1 MVLHVTDDNK
11 KEYAF
16 DMDKLD
22 LTDDSYLFVKI
33 PTDIYTKDTY
43 TKGAVVEMADKLRNC
58 LNVGK
63 RILFVPADL
72 DFEVMDKDAA
82 KKFFQDR
89 IDDIENM

>member
-1 MVLHVTDDNK
+1 MVLHITDDKK

-33 PTDIYTKDTY
+33 PTDTY
-43 TKGAVVEMADKLRNC
+43 TKGAVVEIVDKLRNC
-58 LNVGK
+58 LKGGK

-89 IDDIENM
+89 INDIENM

>member
-33 PTDIYTKDTY
+33 PTDTY
-43 TKGAVVEMADKLRNC
+43 TKGAVVEMVDKLRNC
-58 LNVGK
+58 LNGGK
-63 RILFVPADL
+63 ADL
-72 DFEVMDKDAA
+72 DFEVVDKDAA
-82 KKFFQDR
+82 KKFFKDR
-89 IDDIENM
+89 INDIENM